1 MRLSKLVLLFAATCL
16 ASCAEPAQ
24 MVGVGTTKGGATGQV
39 SATIAKVVSS
49 QGDLQVRTQPMAGTN
64 QYIPSVNA
72 GQLEFGV
79 SNIAQL
85 TFAVE
90 GRSLFEGHP
99 NPNLRMVATLMP
111 FRVGLLVPE
120 DSDIHTVADLKG
132 RPVPSGFRAAPLFK
146 VVFEGF
152 LATGGLSYEDVQ
164 QVPVS
169 GVNQMWELFMQGK
182 VLTAIVTVGSAIAK
196 QTDAA
201 LGGVRYLSF
210 DDSPQSVAALN
221 GHVPRAH
228 LELLQPAPKLTGLL
242 TPSNLLNYDYTLF
255 AGKDAPDELVYLV
268 VRAMYEN
275 PDDLRVSGALW
286 EEFTAEGMSKDVG
299 IEYHPGAIKFYQEKG
314 IWPTQR

>member
-1 MRLSKLVLLFAATCL
+1 MQLSKFVLLIAATCL
-16 ASCAEPAQ
+16 VSCGDPAQ
-24 MVGVGTTKGGATGQV
+24 TAGIGTTKGGATSQV
-39 SATIAKVVSS
+39 SAAIAKVVSS

-64 QYIPSVNA
+64 QYISPVNA

-79 SNIAQL
+79 SNIVQL

-90 GRSLFEGHP
+90 GKSLFEGHP
-99 NPNLRMVATLMP
+99 NPDLRMVATLMP
-111 FRVGLLVPE
+111 FRVGLLVPK
-120 DSDIHTVADLKG
+120 DSDIRTVADLKG

-146 VVFEGF
+146 VVFDGF
-152 LATGGLSYEDVQ
+152 LATEGLSYEDVQ

-182 VLTAIVTVGSAIAK
+182 VLTAIVTAGSAIAK

-221 GHVPRAH
+221 EHVPRAH
-228 LELLQPAPKLTGLL
+228 LELMQPAPNLTGLL

-255 AGKDAPDELVYLV
+255 AGKDVPDDLVYQV
-268 VRAMYEN
+268 VQAVYEN

-286 EEFTAEGMSKDVG
+286 EEFNTEGMAKDVG
-299 IEYHPGAIKFYQEKG
+299 IEYHPAAIKFYKEKG

>member
-1 MRLSKLVLLFAATCL
+1 MQLFKFILVFVATCL
-16 ASCAEPAQ
+16 ASCADSAQ
-24 MVGVGTTKGGATGQV
+24 TVGIGTTKGGATGQV
-39 SATIAKVVSS
+39 SAGIAKVVSS
-49 QGDLQVRTQPMAGTN
+49 HGDLQARTQPMAGTQ
-64 QYIPSVNA
+64 QYIPRVNA

-79 SNIAQL
+79 SNIVQL
-85 TFAVE
+85 TFAVQ
-90 GRSLFEGHP
+90 GTSLFEGHP

-111 FRVGLLVPE
+111 FRVGLLVPD
-120 DSDIHTVADLKG
+120 DSDIRTVADLKG
-132 RPVPSGFRAAPLFK
+132 KPVPSGFRAAPLFK
-146 VVFEGF
+146 VVFDGF
-152 LATGGLSYEDVQ
+152 LATGGLSYDDVQ

-182 VLTAIVTVGSAIAK
+182 VLTAIVTAGSAIAK

-221 GHVPRAH
+221 EHVPRAS
-228 LELLQPAPKLTGLL
+228 LEMIQPAPRLTGIL

-255 AGKDAPDELVYLV
+255 AGKDVPDDLVYQV
-268 VRAMYEN
+268 VQAMYEN

-299 IEYHPGAIKFYQEKG
+299 IEYHPAAIKFYKEKG
-314 IWPTQR
+314 IWPTER

>member
-16 ASCAEPAQ
+16 VSCAEPAQ

-39 SATIAKVVSS
+39 SAAIAKVVSS

-64 QYIPSVNA
+64 QYIPPVNA

-79 SNIAQL
+79 SNIVQL

-120 DSDIHTVADLKG
+120 DSDIRTVADLKG

-221 GHVPRAH
+221 EHVPRAH
-228 LELLQPAPKLTGLL
+228 FELMQPAPKLTGLL

-275 PDDLRVSGALW
+275 PDELRVSGALW
-286 EEFTAEGMSKDVG
+286 EEFTTEGMSKDVG

>member
-1 MRLSKLVLLFAATCL
+1 MQLSKFVLLFAATCL

-24 MVGVGTTKGGATGQV
+24 MVGVGTTKGGATSQV
-39 SATIAKVVSS
+39 SAAIAKVVSS
-49 QGDLQVRTQPMAGTN
+49 QGELQVRTQPMAGTN
-64 QYIPSVNA
+64 QYIPPVNA

-79 SNIAQL
+79 SNIVQL

-99 NPNLRMVATLMP
+99 NRNLRMVATLMP

-120 DSDIHTVADLKG
+120 DSDIRTVADLEG

-152 LATGGLSYEDVQ
+152 LATEGLSYEDVQ

-221 GHVPRAH
+221 EHVPRAH
-228 LELLQPAPKLTGLL
+228 LELMHPAPKLTGLL

-255 AGKDAPDELVYLV
+255 AGKDVPDDLVDQV

-275 PDDLRVSGALW
+275 PDELRVSGALW
-286 EEFTAEGMSKDVG
+286 EEFSAEGMSKDVG

>member
-1 MRLSKLVLLFAATCL
+1 MRLPKFVLLFAATCL
-16 ASCAEPAQ
+16 VSCAEPAQ

-39 SATIAKVVSS
+39 SAAIAKVVSS
-49 QGDLQVRTQPMAGTN
+49 QGDLQLRTQPMAGTN
-64 QYIPSVNA
+64 QYIPPVNA

-79 SNIAQL
+79 SNIVQL

-120 DSDIHTVADLKG
+120 DSDIRTVADLKG

-152 LATGGLSYEDVQ
+152 LATEGLSYEDVQ

-210 DDSPQSVAALN
+210 NDSPQSVAALN
-221 GHVPRAH
+221 EHVPRAH
-228 LELLQPAPKLTGLL
+228 FELMQPAPKLTGLL

-255 AGKDAPDELVYLV
+255 AGKDVPDDLVDQV

-275 PDDLRVSGALW
+275 PDELRVSGALW
-286 EEFTAEGMSKDVG
+286 EEFSTEGMSKDVG
-299 IEYHPGAIKFYQEKG
+299 IEYHPAAIKFYQEKG

>member
-1 MRLSKLVLLFAATCL
+1 MQLTKFVLLFAAICL

-24 MVGVGTTKGGATGQV
+24 MVGVGTTKGGATSQV
-39 SATIAKVVSS
+39 SAAIAKVVSS
-49 QGDLQVRTQPMAGTN
+49 QGELQVRTQPMAGTN
-64 QYIPSVNA
+64 QYIPPVNA

-79 SNIAQL
+79 SNIVQL

-99 NPNLRMVATLMP
+99 NRNLRMVATLMP

-120 DSDIHTVADLKG
+120 DSDIRTVADLKG

-152 LATGGLSYEDVQ
+152 LATEGLSYEDVQ

-221 GHVPRAH
+221 EHVPRAH
-228 LELLQPAPKLTGLL
+228 LELMQPAPKLTGLL

-255 AGKDAPDELVYLV
+255 AGKDVPDDLVDQV

-275 PDDLRVSGALW
+275 PDELRVSGALW